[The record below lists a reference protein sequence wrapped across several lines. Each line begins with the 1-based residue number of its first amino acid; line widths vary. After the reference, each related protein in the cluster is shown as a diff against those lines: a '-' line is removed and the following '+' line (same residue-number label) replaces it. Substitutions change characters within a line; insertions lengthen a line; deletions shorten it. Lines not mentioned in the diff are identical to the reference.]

1 MPKSEVDIKP
11 RSRDVTDGLEK
22 AAARGMLRAVG
33 MGDDDFAKPQ
43 IGVASSWNEITP
55 CNLSLDRLA
64 KAAKDGVFAAG
75 GYPMEFGT
83 ISVSDGISMGHEGM
97 HFSLVSREVIAD
109 SVETVMQ
116 AERLDGSVLLAGCD
130 KSLPGMLMAAARLDL
145 ASVFLYAGSI
155 LPGRAKLSDGSERD
169 VTIIDAF
176 EAVGAC
182 SRGLMPRE
190 DVDAIERA
198 ICPGEGACGGMF
210 TANTMASAA
219 EALGMSLPGSA
230 APPAT
235 DRRRDGYARRSGM
248 AVVELLRHGITARD
262 IMTKE
267 AFENAIAVVMAFGG
281 STNAVLHLLAIAY
294 EANVKLTLADFTRV
308 GAKVPH
314 LADVKPFGKHVM
326 FDVDRIGGVPV
337 IMKSLLDAGLL
348 HGDCLTVTGETV
360 AENLRHIAP
369 PDPDGKVL
377 RALDNP
383 IHPTGGITILHGSLA
398 PEGAVVKSAGFDS
411 DVFEGTAR
419 VFERERAALD
429 ALEDGTIQAGDV
441 VVIRYEGPKGGPGMR
456 EMLAITGAIK
466 GAGLGKDVLLITD
479 GRFSGG
485 TTGLCVGHI
494 APEAVDAGPIA
505 FLRDGDKIR
514 LDVPNAT
521 LDVLVDPAEF
531 ASRQD
536 GFHAATAAL
545 HHRCAGQVRQAG
557 RLGSARRRLHLTL
570 LARACAKCHAPRRVV
585 PRKRGCPQAARTFA
599 PRLTRCR
606 TARRAPAGTP
616 RDDSSPARSAL
627 KDCARNPLWHRGS
640 ATPRAGRPGWPPR
653 AHRAPRC
660 TARPART
667 GNAFRSHPPSAGC
680 GGRASRRPRGHRES
694 PPARRSARLRRRRRA
709 ARPSTA
715 GRTGSPHAAPRTR
728 CTP

>member
-1 MPKSEVDIKP
+1 MPQTTDEAASVSTVADIKP

-33 MGDDDFAKPQ
+33 MDDEDFAKPQ

-64 KAAKDGVFAAG
+64 NAVKEGVFSAG
-75 GYPMEFGT
+75 GYPLEFGT

-109 SVETVMQ
+109 SVEVVMQ

-145 ASVFLYAGSI
+145 AAVFLYAGSI

-169 VTIIDAF
+169 VTIIDSF

-182 SRGLMPRE
+182 SRGLMSRA

-198 ICPGEGACGGMF
+198 ICPGEGACGGMY

-235 DRRRDGYARRSGM
+235 DRRRDGFARRSGQ
-248 AVVELLRHGITARD
+248 AVVELLRRGITARD
-262 IMTKE
+262 ILTKE

-281 STNAVLHLLAIAY
+281 STNAVLHLLAIAH
-294 EANVKLTLADFTRV
+294 EANVALSLQDFSRI
-308 GAKVPH
+308 GSGVPH
-314 LADVKPFGKHVM
+314 LADVKPFGRHVM
-326 FDVDRIGGVPV
+326 SDVDHIGGVPV
-337 IMKSLLDAGLL
+337 VMKALLDAGLL
-348 HGDCLTVTGETV
+348 HGDCLTVTGHTM
-360 AENLRHIAP
+360 AENLAAITP

-377 RALDNP
+377 RALANP
-383 IHPTGGITILHGSLA
+383 IHPSGGITILHGSLA
-398 PEGAVVKSAGFDS
+398 PEGAVVKTAGFDS

-419 VFERERAALD
+419 VFDGERAALD
-429 ALEDGTIQAGDV
+429 ALEDGTITVGDA

-466 GAGLGKDVLLITD
+466 GAGLGKDVLLLTD

-494 APEAVDAGPIA
+494 APEAVDGGPIA
-505 FLRDGDKIR
+505 LLRNGDRIR
-514 LDVPNAT
+514 LDVAGRV
-521 LDVLVDPAEF
+521 LDVLADPAEF
-531 ASRQD
+531 ASRQQD
-536 GFHAATAAL
+536 F
-545 HHRCAGQVRQAG
+545 
-557 RLGSARRRLHLTL
+557 
-570 LARACAKCHAPRRVV
+570 
-585 PRKRGCPQAARTFA
+585 
-599 PRLTRCR
+599 
-606 TARRAPAGTP
+606 
-616 RDDSSPARSAL
+616 SP
-627 KDCARNPLWHRGS
+627 P
-640 ATPRAGRPGWPPR
+640 PPR
-653 AHRAPRC
+653 Y
-660 TARPART
+660 TT
-667 GNAFRSHPPSAGC
+667 GVLSKYVKLVSSAAVGAVC
-680 GGRASRRPRGHRES
+680 G
-694 PPARRSARLRRRRRA
+694 
-709 ARPSTA
+709 
-715 GRTGSPHAAPRTR
+715 
-728 CTP
+728 

>member
-1 MPKSEVDIKP
+1 MPQTTDEAASVSTVADIKP

-33 MGDDDFAKPQ
+33 MDDEDFAKPQ

-64 KAAKDGVFAAG
+64 NAVKEGVFSAG
-75 GYPMEFGT
+75 GYPLEFGT

-109 SVETVMQ
+109 SVEVVMQ

-145 ASVFLYAGSI
+145 AAVFLYAGSI

-182 SRGLMPRE
+182 SRGLMSRA

-198 ICPGEGACGGMF
+198 ICPGEGACGGMY

-235 DRRRDGYARRSGM
+235 ARRRAGFARRSGQ
-248 AVVELLRHGITARD
+248 AVVELLRRGITARD
-262 IMTKE
+262 ILTKE

-281 STNAVLHLLAIAY
+281 STNAVLHLLAIAH
-294 EANVKLTLADFTRV
+294 EANVALSLQDFSRI
-308 GAKVPH
+308 GSGVPH
-314 LADVKPFGKHVM
+314 LADVKPFGRHVM
-326 FDVDRIGGVPV
+326 SDVDHIGGVPV
-337 IMKSLLDAGLL
+337 VMKALLDAGLL
-348 HGDCLTVTGETV
+348 HGDCLTVTGHTM
-360 AENLRHIAP
+360 AENLAAITP

-377 RALDNP
+377 RALANP
-383 IHPTGGITILHGSLA
+383 IHPSGGITILHGSLA
-398 PEGAVVKSAGFDS
+398 PEGAVVKTAGFDS

-419 VFERERAALD
+419 VFDGERAALD
-429 ALEDGTIQAGDV
+429 ALEDGTITVGDA

-466 GAGLGKDVLLITD
+466 GAGLGKDVLLLTD

-494 APEAVDAGPIA
+494 APEAVDGGPIA
-505 FLRDGDKIR
+505 LLRNGDRIR
-514 LDVPNAT
+514 LDVAGRV
-521 LDVLVDPAEF
+521 LDVLADPAEF
-531 ASRQD
+531 ASRQQD
-536 GFHAATAAL
+536 F
-545 HHRCAGQVRQAG
+545 
-557 RLGSARRRLHLTL
+557 
-570 LARACAKCHAPRRVV
+570 
-585 PRKRGCPQAARTFA
+585 
-599 PRLTRCR
+599 
-606 TARRAPAGTP
+606 
-616 RDDSSPARSAL
+616 SP
-627 KDCARNPLWHRGS
+627 P
-640 ATPRAGRPGWPPR
+640 PPR
-653 AHRAPRC
+653 Y
-660 TARPART
+660 TT
-667 GNAFRSHPPSAGC
+667 GVLSKYVKLVSSAAVGAVC
-680 GGRASRRPRGHRES
+680 G
-694 PPARRSARLRRRRRA
+694 
-709 ARPSTA
+709 
-715 GRTGSPHAAPRTR
+715 
-728 CTP
+728 